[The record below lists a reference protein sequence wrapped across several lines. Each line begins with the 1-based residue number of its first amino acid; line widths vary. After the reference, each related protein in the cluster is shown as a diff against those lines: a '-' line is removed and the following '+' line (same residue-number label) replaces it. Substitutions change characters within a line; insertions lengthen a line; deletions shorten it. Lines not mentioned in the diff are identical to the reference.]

1 MVDWICLF
9 DSMVDLEKLGE
20 AAVDGA
26 VGVATLHRAVHQ
38 ADQGPDRQDIIR
50 RGDLHD

>member
-1 MVDWICLF
+1 MDQVCLF
-9 DSMVDLEKLGE
+9 DPMVDLEKLGE

-26 VGVATLHRAVHQ
+26 VGVAALHGAVHQ

-50 RGDLHD
+50 RGDIHD

>member
-1 MVDWICLF
+1 MDRICLF
-9 DSMVDLEKLGE
+9 DSVVDLEKLGE

-50 RGDLHD
+50 RSDLHD

>member
-1 MVDWICLF
+1 MDRICLF
-9 DSMVDLEKLGE
+9 DSVVDLEKLSE

-26 VGVATLHRAVHQ
+26 VGVAALHRAVHQ

>member
-1 MVDWICLF
+1 MDQIFLC

-26 VGVATLHRAVHQ
+26 VGVAALHGAVHQ

-50 RGDLHD
+50 RGDIHD